1 LTLRRHPCLSVDGP
15 DFVALQV
22 RDVKAAAQ
30 FCEKHLASPFGPI
43 FSFTGPEGYVLTH
56 GA

>member
-1 LTLRRHPCLSVDGP
+1 MPLSIDGP

-30 FCEKHLASPFGPI
+30 FCEKHLASPFGPL
-43 FSFTGPEGYVLTH
+43 FSFADPEGYVLTAH